1 MKSGLATRRSL
12 PTVSCTIFPA
22 SKQIIFFANC
32 GFTLHFLSIMSRPM
46 EEDAP
51 TKNEEEEFNTGPLSV
66 LMMSVKNNTQVLI
79 NCRNNKKLLGRVR
92 AFDRHCNMVL
102 ENVREMWTEV
112 GLVMEITFPRQE
124 KARKKLFRLTK
135 IDLSAR
141 CFFEAI
147 RSSSCLETLSERI
160 SSINFSCKKNA
171 AGTTLKW

>member
-1 MKSGLATRRSL
+1 MSDPFLPSPAPSFRR
-12 PTVSCTIFPA
+12 P
-22 SKQIIFFANC
+22 N
-32 GFTLHFLSIMSRPM
+32 SRPM
-46 EEDAP
+46 EEDAQ

-66 LMMSVKNNTQVLI
+66 LMMSVKNNTQATAAVLTLF
-79 NCRNNKKLLGRVR
+79 LLTAGIIKSFWV
-92 AFDRHCNMVL
+92 VL
-102 ENVREMWTEV
+102 GHLIDTAIWCWKMLERC
-112 GLVMEITFPRQE
+112 GLRFPRQE

-171 AGTTLKW
+171 AGTTLKWLSLYSC